1 MNATECVSEYGHY
14 VSNSM
19 YQMVIPSIIND
30 YYVQPLLTP
39 TPLTYEVPIN
49 LPNLPTLFIIGY
61 NSVTGAYDDTSN
73 SIQLPIL
80 IQNLMTQK
88 FIYQNLSS

>member
-1 MNATECVSEYGHY
+1 
-14 VSNSM
+14 M

-30 YYVQPLLTP
+30 YYVQPVLAP

-73 SIQLPIL
+73 NIQLPIL

-88 FIYQNLSS
+88 FIYQNLSG